1 MINLIAA
8 RKSSDL
14 IENGK
19 LCNTSREMALFEDK
33 EEHIEKIDLGA
44 GNLSLSQWHSPLVDI
59 LSWLLKDEEK
69 LLF

>member
-44 GNLSLSQWHSPLVDI
+44 GNLSLSQ
-59 LSWLLKDEEK
+59 
-69 LLF
+69 